1 VAIEAHARRIG
12 VRISQWEAN
21 GVVIESCRLPG
32 DGSVARLAGLREPP
46 GDVVRIRGALKVFQ
60 VA

>member
-1 VAIEAHARRIG
+1 MAIEAHARRIG
-12 VRISQWEAN
+12 VRVGQREAN

-32 DGSVARLAGLREPP
+32 NGSVARLAGLRETP
-46 GDVVRIRGALKVFQ
+46 GDVVRIGGALKVFQ